1 MVFCP
6 YNPKRLDCLPHYLV
20 FDLNTRQVWPSHWF
34 KFDLL
39 ITGLELAQTTFAGTV
54 HYGIFCKKTV
64 ISKGSKLGPF
74 RGKQVNTSEIKTND
88 DNSFM
93 WEVSFDLLIEVF
105 SSRTILSVEVY
116 GISFYR

>member
-1 MVFCP
+1 MTQNIFKTIEFC
-6 YNPKRLDCLPHYLV
+6 RTSE
-20 FDLNTRQVWPSHWF
+20 FRQTHLA
-34 KFDLL
+34 DYIILQINILL
-39 ITGLELAQTTFAGTV
+39 SGLELAQTTFAGTV

-93 WEVSFDLLIEVF
+93 WEVSSICQFLRNLN
-105 SSRTILSVEVY
+105 SLPTAK
-116 GISFYR
+116 

>member
-1 MVFCP
+1 MENGCLFC
-6 YNPKRLDCLPHYLV
+6 
-20 FDLNTRQVWPSHWF
+20 DLNHRKVWRFIGLNLIFS
-34 KFDLL
+34 
-39 ITGLELAQTTFAGTV
+39 ITGLELAQTTFAGMV

-116 GISFYR
+116 GISFYK